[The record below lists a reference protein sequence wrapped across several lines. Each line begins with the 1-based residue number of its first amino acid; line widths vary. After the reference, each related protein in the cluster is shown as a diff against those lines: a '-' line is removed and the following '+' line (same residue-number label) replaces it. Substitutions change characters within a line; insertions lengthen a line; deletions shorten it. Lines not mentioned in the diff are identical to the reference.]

1 MRHVTMTL
9 YQYLELQG
17 VEREHAKHNL
27 VRDWDSRI
35 KDWTDQKIEEYCEEH
50 DIEFTEEGNEW

>member
-1 MRHVTMTL
+1 MTL